1 MPAVARKDVSVIAE
15 SWEEAQRL
23 PEAFWHVLL
32 DLPLDS
38 WHLACDGHHEP
49 PHPSRAPLASVEVLV
64 PQSSLQVASK
74 MGCNGHSANSNPF
87 DKSSVVWGLPDQKVQ
102 TGIKTPDK

>member
-1 MPAVARKDVSVIAE
+1 MFCLTSHLTRGT
-15 SWEEAQRL
+15 L
-23 PEAFWHVLL
+23 PVMDTMSH
-32 DLPLDS
+32 PT
-38 WHLACDGHHEP
+38 P
-49 PHPSRAPLASVEVLV
+49 PRAPLASVEVLV

>member
-1 MPAVARKDVSVIAE
+1 MFCLTSHLTRGTSPVMDTISHPPCPP
-15 SWEEAQRL
+15 L
-23 PEAFWHVLL
+23 P
-32 DLPLDS
+32 
-38 WHLACDGHHEP
+38 
-49 PHPSRAPLASVEVLV
+49 RAPLASVEVLV